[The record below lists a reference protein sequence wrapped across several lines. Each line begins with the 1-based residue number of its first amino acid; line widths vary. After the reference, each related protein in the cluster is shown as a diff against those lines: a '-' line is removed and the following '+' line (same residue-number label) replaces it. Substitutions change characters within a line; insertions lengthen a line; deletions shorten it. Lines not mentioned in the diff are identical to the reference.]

1 MKILHTADWHLGKRL
16 EGIPRLE
23 EQRAVLEEICEVAD
37 REGVDAVLVAGDLFD
52 TFNPSSEAEEL
63 LYKTLKRLAKNGKR
77 AVIAIAGNHDS
88 PERIE
93 APDPLAR
100 ECGIIFAGFP
110 NSVVAPFSI
119 DSGLEVLKS
128 SPGFIELKTPNS
140 SFPLRLILTPYA
152 NEYRLKKFLG
162 FQDNEAALR
171 QHLEQHWTQMATQ
184 YCDEKGINILMAHLF
199 FAKEKHTLPPEPEEE
214 KPILH
219 VGGAQAV
226 FSVNVPEGLDYVA
239 LGHLHRCQT
248 VDENPCPM
256 MYSGSPLSYSFAEA
270 NQKKVVVILEA
281 EPGREMLIKKVAL
294 TKGKALLK
302 QRFEDVDEAAKWLA
316 EHPDAIVELTL
327 VMNEYLSIKE
337 KKRLLDIN
345 PNIFLIPELKGDL
358 ADTLDK
364 GKQIDLG
371 QSTEQLFKQYFEY
384 RHSIPPD
391 AALLDL
397 FKEVLAE
404 EPEA

>member
-16 EGIPRLE
+16 EGIARLE
-23 EQRAVLEEICEVAD
+23 EQKQVLEEICEVAD
-37 REGVDAVLVAGDLFD
+37 REAVDVVLVAGDLFD

-63 LYKTLKRLAKNGKR
+63 LYKTLKRLAKNGER

-100 ECGIIFAGFP
+100 ECGIIFTGFP
-110 NSVVAPFSI
+110 NSVVSPFAI
-119 DSGLEVLKS
+119 DGGLEVLKS
-128 SPGFIELKTPNS
+128 APGFIELKLPNS
-140 SFPLRLILTPYA
+140 PFPLRLLLTPYA

-171 QHLEQHWTQMATQ
+171 QHLEQHWTQLAEQ
-184 YCDEKGINILMAHLF
+184 YCDAKGINILMAHLF
-199 FAKEKHTLPPEPEEE
+199 FAKENQALPPEPEEE

-219 VGGAQAV
+219 VGGAQAI
-226 FSVNVPEGLDYVA
+226 FSVNVPKGLDYVA

-248 VDENPCPM
+248 VDENPCPI

-270 NQKKVVVILEA
+270 NQKKVVLILEA
-281 EPGREMLIKKVAL
+281 EPGCELVVDKVTL
-294 TKGKALLK
+294 SKGKALLK
-302 QRFEDVDEAAKWLA
+302 QRFEDIDEAAKWLS
-316 EHPDAIVELTL
+316 EHPDAIVELRL
-327 VMNEYLSIKE
+327 VMEKYLSIKE

-358 ADTLDK
+358 ADNQDK

-371 QSTEQLFKQYFEY
+371 QSTEELFKQYFEY
-384 RHSIPPD
+384 RHQLPPD
-391 AALLDL
+391 EDLLDL